1 MLTFK
6 KKGRCQMKRLVI
18 LIIVVLI
25 SASTAMAHQPQRSR
39 SRTMGGRQDYSRA
52 RYYAKITAELATRA
66 LIQTGHTEPIPTF
79 NVVITATATTDGPIQ
94 IMAEAIT
101 AHVQAQTSMFAI
113 TNVGTV
119 WAANVPMNNRLIFWE
134 K

>member
-25 SASTAMAHQPQRSR
+25 SATAQQWLINRK
-39 SRTMGGRQDYSRA
+39 GLVLGQWED
-52 RYYAKITAELATRA
+52 AKITAELATRA

-101 AHVQAQTSMFAI
+101 AQVQAATSMFAI
-113 TNVGTV
+113 KHVG
-119 WAANVPMNNRLIFWE
+119 AGWE
-134 K
+134 